1 MLRAHVQAARE
12 RKEAEQA
19 AAHEKAMAEAE
30 QAAGHD
36 EATEEATIGE
46 IRSQLASMQ
55 QAEKEELQAHL
66 HYVETTVSTLLA
78 GRRDPFDC
86 VRPIAGIE
94 QALDADA
101 AHTIMQNYNQE
112 ASRIAAAR
120 TRDHEESL
128 QVR

>member
-1 MLRAHVQAARE
+1 
-12 RKEAEQA
+12 
-19 AAHEKAMAEAE
+19 
-30 QAAGHD
+30 
-36 EATEEATIGE
+36 
-46 IRSQLASMQ
+46 MQ
-55 QAEKEELQAHL
+55 QREKEELQAHL

-101 AHTIMQNYNQE
+101 AHTIMRGYNAE
-112 ASRIAAAR
+112 ARRIAAAR